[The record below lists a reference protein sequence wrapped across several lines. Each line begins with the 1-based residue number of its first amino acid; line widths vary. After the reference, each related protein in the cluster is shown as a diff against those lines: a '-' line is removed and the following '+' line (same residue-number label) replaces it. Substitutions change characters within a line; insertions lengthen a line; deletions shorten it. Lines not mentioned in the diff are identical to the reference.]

1 MKPKIYLLMS
11 SVDVDRGGITQA
23 SLKQATTFTELGY
36 DTSILT
42 FDFNPKYP
50 LIRKDLVNL
59 KKINDDVKIL
69 NLYEHLDGETNNNIN
84 QPAKTY
90 TISDFAKEN
99 PYTKRKGHNAYR
111 IYENGIYK
119 RYISF
124 NPNNSLNFIDYFNE
138 NRYRIRR
145 EIYDLQGILKGTKYM
160 DYVTNNP
167 RQSVYYD
174 NNGNVFLTIWQNP
187 ESKKITRTIH
197 LKNNTVVKE
206 YTDDSNLG
214 LKVDWINKLI
224 TTPTIIISDTR
235 SSDIIL
241 ANIKSKN
248 TFKVWRL
255 HSNHKEYKD
264 DSTIVKKVETGYKNM
279 DKYDLSLFLTDE
291 QMKDMIDEK
300 GHVTNYKVIPHYH
313 SPKKDKL
320 SILKPTKKDE
330 KLAVIITRFSTL
342 KRVNHAIQ
350 AFAEVLKEVPDAKLE
365 VWGSGDQID
374 NYKKLIKELK
384 LQNNVFINGYTT
396 NPDKIFQNALF
407 SIFTSKS
414 EGFGLSCLES
424 LSNGCPVISYN
435 VKYGPADMINS
446 GENGYLIE
454 NGNIERLSEKMIELY
469 KNPKLAIKMGN
480 NASKLASSNYS
491 YKSYKQ
497 KWTEVINLATEKLN

>member
-11 SVDVDRGGITQA
+11 SLDIMRGGITQA
-23 SLKQATTFTELGY
+23 SLKQASTFTELGY
-36 DTSILT
+36 DTTIIT

-50 LIRKDLVNL
+50 TIRKELVKL
-59 KKINDDVKIL
+59 KKLNEDVKIL
-69 NLYEHLDGETNNNIN
+69 NLFEYLDNVSDNSS
-84 QPAKTY
+84 PSVKTY
-90 TISDFAKEN
+90 TIDEFAEGN
-99 PYTKRKGHNAYR
+99 AYMKRDGHNAYR
-111 IYENGIYK
+111 IYENGIYTK
-119 RYISF
+119 YISF
-124 NPNNSLNFIDYFNE
+124 NKDNSLNFIDHFNE
-138 NRYRIRR
+138 NRYRTRR
-145 EIYDLQGILKGTKYM
+145 EIYNNQGILKSIKLM
-160 DYVTNNP
+160 DYATNNP

-174 NNGNVFLTIWQNP
+174 NDGNAFLSIWHNP
-187 ESKKITRTIH
+187 ENKKIKRTIY
-197 LKNNTVVKE
+197 LNKNTIIKE
-206 YTDDSNLG
+206 YTDDKSLG
-214 LKVDWINKLI
+214 LKVDWLNEII
-224 TTPTIIISDTR
+224 TEPSIIISDTR
-235 SSDIIL
+235 TTDDIL
-241 ANIKSKN
+241 AKIKK
-248 TFKVWRL
+248 TDKFKIWRL
-255 HSNHKEYKD
+255 HSNHRNYKD
-264 DSTIVKKVETGYKNM
+264 DSSIVKKVETGYKNM

-291 QMKDMIDEK
+291 QMNDMINEK

-350 AFAEVLKEVPDAKLE
+350 AFAEVVKEVPDAKLE

-435 VKYGPADMINS
+435 VKYGPADMIDN
-446 GENGYLIE
+446 GENGFLIE
-454 NGNIERLSEKMIELY
+454 NGNIERLSERMIELY

-497 KWTEVINLATEKLN
+497 KWTEVINLATEKLI